1 MHDFESCAFNQA
13 LPPLRGERGESLPV
27 PRRAVKGANEFFRGC
42 TPEGRTYTARASLQQ
57 GERALRR
64 KPQHRPR
71 GQPRPHAPNRHRRGQ
86 HPQDGSPRPHQ
97 SASCTHVGH
106 APFHERN
113 AIHCVRVTHG
123 IAPPAPLPPVL
134 SVRIQHTIGRSH
146 ATSRSAECR
155 SSHAPQGSRRGPP
168 ARR

>member
-27 PRRAVKGANEFFRGC
+27 PRRAVKGANDFFRGVR
-42 TPEGRTYTARASLQQ
+42 PKDERTRRGHHSSRASARCA
-57 GERALRR
+57 ESRSTV
-64 KPQHRPR
+64 PEVS
-71 GQPRPHAPNRHRRGQ
+71 HAHTPNRHRRGQ

-106 APFHERN
+106 APFHGRN

-123 IAPPAPLPPVL
+123 IVPPATLPPVQ
-134 SVRIQHTIGRSH
+134 SARIQHTIGRSR
-146 ATSRSAECR
+146 AASRSAECR
-155 SSHAPQGSRRGPP
+155 SSHVPQGSR
-168 ARR
+168 